1 MRNEIP
7 EGTPAFDSMREQT
20 VISALL
26 LGNHSMINAVQS
38 ILGEGEA
45 FYVKFHRLVYD
56 AILSLKESDTVI
68 DPANIA
74 ALIDFEE
81 LNTNK
86 EKGYF
91 WLVDFA
97 EISNVWSQE
106 AIEHHARKV
115 RDVWELRCVDNKL
128 KRLLSD
134 HMEADADLDSV
145 YTEIESILASR
156 GGATSSEVISV
167 SQAKEIYKQYV
178 ADIQKRK
185 INFGWPTIDKATRGL
200 VPGDVCYIFA
210 RTNVGKSAL
219 AQSMQ
224 LNIWERQSIKS
235 IFFSLE
241 MPVTSVYERM
251 ASMVSGWEEEGIE
264 EIFLAED
271 EDRLLGDL
279 EKYEDGVFF
288 VEKSRLT
295 LKDISRITLSA
306 EGTGAI
312 FIDYMGLVKSQ
323 GRSPYER
330 LSDLAIE
337 LKATAKELGIPIIC
351 ICQLSRAGG
360 DGTVPV
366 TITMVRDSGQI
377 EECADVILGMHRVE
391 QADELKLVV
400 LKARRGRRGASCV
413 LGFSGDTPK
422 IVEMVREEE
431 GSDDEVSL
439 RERHVDTDAC

>member
-1 MRNEIP
+1 MINGIP
-7 EGTPAFDSMREQT
+7 EGTPAFDPMGEET

-26 LGNHSMINAVQS
+26 LGNRSMIDAVQS
-38 ILGEGEA
+38 VLGEGEA
-45 FYVKFHRLVYD
+45 FYVKFHRLIYH

-74 ALIDFEE
+74 ALIDFKK
-81 LNTNK
+81 LHADK
-86 EKGYF
+86 EKGF
-91 WLVDFA
+91 RWLVDFA
-97 EISNVWSQE
+97 GISEVWSQDQ
-106 AIEHHARKV
+106 IEYHARKV
-115 RDVWELRCVDNKL
+115 REIWELRRVDVDL
-128 KRLLSD
+128 RRLLRD
-134 HMEADADLDSV
+134 NMTGEADLDAV
-145 YTEIESILASR
+145 YSKIKSILARR
-156 GGATSSEVISV
+156 GGEISNAIIGV
-167 SQAKEIYKQYV
+167 AQAKEIYKQYI

-185 INFGWPTIDKATRGL
+185 VNFGWPTIDKATRGL

-224 LNIWERQSIKS
+224 LNIWERQSVKS

-251 ASMVSGWEEEGIE
+251 ASMVSGWEEQGIE
-264 EIFLAED
+264 DIFLAED

-295 LKDISRITLSA
+295 LKDISQIISST
-306 EGTGAI
+306 ENVGAI

-330 LSDLAIE
+330 LSELATE

-351 ICQLSRAGG
+351 ICQLSREGG
-360 DGTVPV
+360 DGTIPV

-431 GSDDEVSL
+431 
-439 RERHVDTDAC
+439 VDGNGQTE

>member
-1 MRNEIP
+1 VRNEIP
-7 EGTPAFDSMREQT
+7 EGTPAFDSTSEQT

-26 LGNHSMINAVQS
+26 LGKHSTIDAVQS

-45 FYVKFHRLVYD
+45 FYIKWHRLVYQ
-56 AILSLKESDTVI
+56 AILSLREADTVI

-74 ALIDFEE
+74 ALIDFKE
-81 LNTNK
+81 LNRDK
-86 EKGYF
+86 DKGYF
-91 WLVDFA
+91 WLVEFY
-97 EISNVWSQE
+97 EIGSIWSME
-106 AIEHHARKV
+106 SVEWHAKKV
-115 RDVWELRCVDNKL
+115 RDIWELRSIDLKF
-128 KRLLSD
+128 KRLLMD

-145 YTEIESILASR
+145 YAEIESILASR
-156 GGATSSEVISV
+156 GGAISDEIISV
-167 SQAKEIYKQYV
+167 SQAKEIYKQYI

-251 ASMVSGWEEEGIE
+251 ASMVSGWDEEGIE
-264 EIFLAED
+264 GIFLAED
-271 EDRLLGDL
+271 EDRLLGDM
-279 EKYEDGVFF
+279 EKYEDGVSF
-288 VEKSRLT
+288 VEKTRLN
-295 LKDISRITLSA
+295 LKDISRITSSA

-330 LSDLAIE
+330 LSDLATE

-351 ICQLSRAGG
+351 ICQLSREGG
-360 DGTVPV
+360 DGTIPV

-377 EECADVILGMHRVE
+377 EESADVILGMHRVE
-391 QADELKLVV
+391 QNDELKLVV
-400 LKARRGRRGASCV
+400 LKARRGRNGASCV

-422 IVEMVREEE
+422 IVEMAREEE
-431 GSDDEVSL
+431 EPGDGNGI
-439 RERHVDTDAC
+439 

>member
-1 MRNEIP
+1 MRDGIP
-7 EGTPAFDSMREQT
+7 EGTPAFDSTSEQT

-26 LGNHSMINAVQS
+26 LGKHSTIDAVQS
-38 ILGEGEA
+38 IVGEGDA
-45 FYVKFHRLVYD
+45 FYIKWHRLIYQ
-56 AILSLKESDTVI
+56 AILHLREGGIVI
-68 DPANIA
+68 DPANVA
-74 ALIDFEE
+74 ALIDFKQ
-81 LNTNK
+81 LSTDK
-86 EKGYF
+86 DKGYF
-91 WLVDFA
+91 WLVEWTDMGN
-97 EISNVWSQE
+97 IWSME
-106 AIEHHARKV
+106 SVEWHAKKI
-115 RDVWELRCVDNKL
+115 RDVWELRRVDNKL
-128 KRLLSD
+128 KRLLRE
-134 HMEADADLDSV
+134 HMTSDADLDSV
-145 YTEIESILASR
+145 YAEIEEILASR
-156 GGATSSEVISV
+156 GGATSDEVISV

-264 EIFLAED
+264 GMFLAED
-271 EDRLLGDL
+271 EDRLLGDM

-295 LKDISRITLSA
+295 LKDISRITSST
-306 EGTGAI
+306 ENVGAI

-330 LSDLAIE
+330 LSDLATE

-360 DGTVPV
+360 DGTIPV

-422 IVEMVREEE
+422 IVEMSREEE
-431 GSDDEVSL
+431 VDDNGKTE
-439 RERHVDTDAC
+439 